1 LIEVSDSRSQRS
13 IPQSQCGK
21 KEWSSVT
28 LQCSDRAVHKPLQ
41 KDLTLTHRIDNAIT
55 GLKGGTMVDDRT
67 ICVICA
73 WRQTCNKKFSMDGST
88 TTRCPDY
95 TRDVT
100 LKEPE
105 PEKDNEDEL
114 KKR

>member
-1 LIEVSDSRSQRS
+1 
-13 IPQSQCGK
+13 
-21 KEWSSVT
+21 
-28 LQCSDRAVHKPLQ
+28 
-41 KDLTLTHRIDNAIT
+41 
-55 GLKGGTMVDDRT
+55 MVDDRT

-105 PEKDNEDEL
+105 PEKDNEAEL